1 MNSFDSTADF
11 DDYRTMNQIIPGI
24 LLFSRYRIVKLLGRG
39 GMGEAWLAEEMEG
52 NLKVQEV
59 VLKRVPPEL
68 LGDREQL
75 LKVQNSF
82 NLVRKL
88 RHPNI
93 CSALTFLM
101 DGAYGAFCVLDYVS
115 GQDLAE
121 LQHQREDRVFSLDE
135 TLKVLRPIAEALDY
149 AHRKKVLHRD
159 VKPQNIM
166 VPMDAGKLLWEDAK
180 LIDFDLAIEWH
191 STVSF
196 DQTLPNHISGTLPYM
211 SPEQID
217 GTVQDGRSDLYSLG
231 VLAYQM
237 LGGKLPFTSTTPS
250 ILIHQILTKELQ
262 PIGSQSEQ
270 VNLALKKA
278 TAKKRADRFDSCGEF
293 VDALEGKTVVSFL
306 HSVTESGFQSIE
318 DARAGKKRLRPVGF
332 DPYYEWLGIS
342 PFLPLT
348 HYTLLGLQDFEPNR
362 EVITNAADR
371 QMSFVYTYQN
381 GKHAEDSQKLMAEIL
396 EARMCLLNPQT
407 KLEYDQRLKN
417 QGVVLLKEVPTP
429 SAPPVPKSHSS
440 AASSLPG
447 SVSDPPMHADG
458 AASPSSA
465 ASAHLSDSGKTA
477 APEHLSD
484 SGRTAA
490 AGNWTVRVAVPGQDN
505 AGGSTEKGPVEIM
518 PIRSAARSQGP
529 LGPEG
534 LPLAMPPSAAGR
546 QNSVPE
552 KSSASGASSVL
563 PSAAPPASAVPPAS
577 AAPPASEAAGSTA
590 YVQTPARPSIP
601 VPPPIPPSAAGSD
614 SVLDLG
620 FTPDENASSLAL
632 GNRVRKASK
641 TNCPSKNSGR
651 SRNVSQK
658 NLTDEG
664 SGGSSGKS
672 FVNGQILGFPKLWVL
687 AGAALIFAAVGVL
700 AVLLLRS

>member
-11 DDYRTMNQIIPGI
+11 DDYRTMNQIFPGI

-52 NLKVQEV
+52 NLKVQDV

-68 LGDREQL
+68 LGDSEQL

-93 CSALTFLM
+93 CSALTFFV
-101 DGAYGAFCVLDYVS
+101 DGAYGAFCVLDYIS
-115 GQDLAE
+115 GRDLAD
-121 LQHQREDRVFSLDE
+121 LQHQREDRVFSLEE
-135 TLKVLRPIAEALDY
+135 TLMILRPLARALDY

-166 VPMDAGKLLWEDAK
+166 VPMDGGEPQWEDAK

-237 LGGKLPFTSTTPS
+237 LGGHLPFTSTTPS
-250 ILIHQILTKELQ
+250 ILIHQILTKELL
-262 PIGSQSEQ
+262 PIESQSEL
-270 VNLALKKA
+270 VNLALRKA
-278 TAKKRADRFDSCGEF
+278 TAKKRADRFASCGEF
-293 VDALEGKTVVSFL
+293 IEALEGKVDAERL
-306 HSVTESGFQSIE
+306 HSVSDSAFQSME
-318 DARAGKKRLRPVGF
+318 DARAGKKRLRPQGF

-362 EVITNAADR
+362 EVIINAADR

-381 GKHAEDSQKLMAEIL
+381 GKHAADSQKLMSEIL

-407 KLEYDQRLKN
+407 KLEYDQSLKN
-417 QGVVLLKEVPTP
+417 QGVVLLKEVPTHA
-429 SAPPVPKSHSS
+429 APPAPKLSPSSVSSLAGSGKS
-440 AASSLPG
+440 AASMG
-447 SVSDPPMHADG
+447 TG
-458 AASPSSA
+458 ISA
-465 ASAHLSDSGKTA
+465 AST
-477 APEHLSD
+477 HLSD

-490 AGNWTVRVAVPGQDN
+490 GSWTVRVAAPGQDS
-505 AGGSTEKGPVEIM
+505 AGGTAEKGPVEIM
-518 PIRSAARSQGP
+518 PIRTAARSQGP

-534 LPLAMPPSAAGR
+534 LPLAMPPAASGG
-546 QNSVPE
+546 SVPAAVSE
-552 KSSASGASSVL
+552 NSGISS
-563 PSAAPPASAVPPAS
+563 
-577 AAPPASEAAGSTA
+577 T
-590 YVQTPARPSIP
+590 VQPPARPSVP
-601 VPPPIPPSAAGSD
+601 VPPPIPASSSSGD

-620 FTPDENASSLAL
+620 FTPDESASSLAL
-632 GNRVRKASK
+632 GNRGRKMSK
-641 TNCPSKNSGR
+641 GNTSSKHSSR
-651 SRNVSQK
+651 PRNVPQK
-658 NLTDEG
+658 NQAEDGEG
-664 SGGSSGKS
+664 ETSG
-672 FVNGQILGFPKLWVL
+672 NGLIWGFPKLWFVCMFL
-687 AGAALIFAAVGVL
+687 LFAVAGVL
-700 AVLLLRS
+700 AVLLWGWN